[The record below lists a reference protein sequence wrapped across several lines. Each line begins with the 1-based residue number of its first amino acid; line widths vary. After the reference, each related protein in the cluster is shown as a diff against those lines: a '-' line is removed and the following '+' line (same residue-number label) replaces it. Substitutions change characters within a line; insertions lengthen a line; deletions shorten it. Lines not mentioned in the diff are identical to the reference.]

1 MQIKKIGV
9 IGAGMMGAEIA
20 LCFEMAGYQTV
31 LADIKLE
38 YAENGKKKQEAILN
52 KRIAKGKLSQD
63 EAAEILSRVTVTE
76 DNHDLADCDLIF
88 EAVLENADIKMA
100 VFKELDKICKPET
113 IFASNTSA
121 ISITK
126 LASSVKKGRGFLG
139 THFNSPASVMKLV
152 EVISGNQTA
161 KETADAV
168 YALLASIGKE
178 PVRVKDV
185 VGFALN
191 RMFHIFYGEA
201 MRLVEEG
208 VCTPEDIDKCCV
220 YGLGH
225 PVGICKLLDQ
235 LGHDLNISVD
245 QILFDAYGERF
256 RPSPVLQRFVDSG
269 TLGRKSG
276 RGFYEYDQ
284 K

>member
-152 EVISGNQTA
+152 E
-161 KETADAV
+161 
-168 YALLASIGKE
+168 IGRAH
-178 PVRVKDV
+178 V
-185 VGFALN
+185 
-191 RMFHIFYGEA
+191 
-201 MRLVEEG
+201 
-208 VCTPEDIDKCCV
+208 
-220 YGLGH
+220 
-225 PVGICKLLDQ
+225 
-235 LGHDLNISVD
+235 
-245 QILFDAYGERF
+245 
-256 RPSPVLQRFVDSG
+256 
-269 TLGRKSG
+269 
-276 RGFYEYDQ
+276 
-284 K
+284 